1 MDGTQVGL
9 IGIGTGIVGLLIAA
23 MLYKKIDSI
32 KIENETVAKI
42 TQRIQDGAMA
52 FLYAEYRMLAVFV
65 VVVAG
70 LLYAGGIVNDD
81 LGLNTMVAFI
91 IGVFLV
97 LVFYMLDKT
106 LVFVPHSIAGIIQFL
121 AVDYHLSN
129 ISRGVI
135 DSRNLIYFFSM
146 IGFFIFLTI
155 QTLEVRRWK

>member
-65 VVVAG
+65 VVIAG
-70 LLYAGGIVNDD
+70 LLYAGGSANDD
-81 LGLNTMVAFI
+81 LGLHTMVAFI
-91 IGVFLV
+91 IGALASVA
-97 LVFYMLDKT
+97 
-106 LVFVPHSIAGIIQFL
+106 AG
-121 AVDYHLSN
+121 
-129 ISRGVI
+129 
-135 DSRNLIYFFSM
+135 FSGM
-146 IGFFIFLTI
+146 KSATAANGRTA
-155 QTLEVRRWK
+155 QAAAD

>member
-42 TQRIQDGAMA
+42 TQRIHDGAMA

-70 LLYAGGIVNDD
+70 LLYAGGRANDD
-81 LGLNTMVAFI
+81 LGLHTMVAFI
-91 IGVFLV
+91 MVHWHQLR
-97 LVFYMLDKT
+97 LD
-106 LVFVPHSIAGIIQFL
+106 SA
-121 AVDYHLSN
+121 A
-129 ISRGVI
+129 
-135 DSRNLIYFFSM
+135 
-146 IGFFIFLTI
+146 
-155 QTLEVRRWK
+155 